1 MLTYFLPVLLFAT
14 PDKVAATYESAD
26 GFAPQGEIDE
36 LVLANFKRLGL
47 APANQCS
54 DAVFVRRAFLDV
66 IGTLPTAQEAWQ
78 FLQDKTPGTRAALIA
93 KLLER
98 EEFADYM
105 ALKWSDL
112 LRIKAEFPINLWP
125 NAAQAYHRWVR
136 TAIGENKPYDKFVR
150 ELLTENGSN
159 FRSPQVNFYRA
170 MQSRE
175 SQAIAQTVAL
185 TFMGARAEKWPK
197 SRMAEMGVFFS
208 RIGYKETGEW
218 KEEIIFFDQAKPISG
233 IAVFPDGSR
242 PKLTPDGDPREA
254 FAVWLTTP
262 GNPWFAR
269 AIVNRAWSWLLGR
282 GIVNEPD
289 DIRDDNPPENS
300 ELLGYLEKE
309 LVKSGYNIK
318 HIYSLILNSST
329 YQLSSIPKSDPATGE
344 AHFAFYPMRRLEAEV
359 LIDAICQVTGTT
371 EKYNSPIPEPY
382 TFIPDGERS
391 VRLPDGSISSSFL
404 ELFGRPSRDTG
415 LESERNNKTT
425 AAQKL
430 HLLNS
435 SHIQR
440 KIEQSPK
447 FQYMMKNSKN
457 QRGLVTGLYL
467 MILSRPPTEEELAI
481 VGAYPG
487 KNRDAIVDLAWALFN
502 SSEFLYRH

>member
-1 MLTYFLPVLLFAT
+1 MAGSDAPQ
-14 PDKVAATYESAD
+14 KVAPTYESAA
-26 GFAPQGEIDE
+26 GFVPQGKIDE

-47 APANQCS
+47 TPANQCS
-54 DAVFVRRAFLDV
+54 DAVFIRRAFLDV
-66 IGTLPTAQEAWQ
+66 IGTLPTAQEAVQ
-78 FLQDKTPGTRAALIA
+78 FLQDNTPGKRAALIA

-136 TAIGENKPYDKFVR
+136 TAIAENKPYDKFVR

-170 MQSRE
+170 MQSKE
-175 SQAIAQTVAL
+175 PQAIAQTVAL
-185 TFMGARAEKWPK
+185 TFMGTRAEKWPK
-197 SRMAEMGVFFS
+197 SRLADMGAFFS

-218 KEEIIFFDQAKPISG
+218 KEEIIFFDQAKPMPAS
-233 IAVFPDGSR
+233 AAFPDGSR
-242 PKLTPDGDPREA
+242 PKLTSDSDPREVFTA
-254 FAVWLTTP
+254 WLTAP

-269 AIVNRAWSWLLGR
+269 AIVNREWSWLLGR
-282 GIVNEPD
+282 GIVHEPD
-289 DIRDDNPPENS
+289 DIRDDNPPENP
-300 ELLGYLEKE
+300 ELLAYLEKE
-309 LVKSGYNIK
+309 LVKSGFNIK
-318 HIYSLILNSST
+318 HIYSLILNSIT
-329 YQLSSIPKSDPATGE
+329 YQLSSIPKSDPARGE
-344 AHFAFYPMRRLEAEV
+344 AHFAFYPMRRLDAEV
-359 LIDAICQVTGTT
+359 LIDAICQVTGTS

-415 LESERNNKTT
+415 LESERNNKPT

-447 FQYMMKNSKN
+447 FQYLMKNSKN
-457 QRGLVTGLYL
+457 QRGLVTSLYL
-467 MILSRPPTEEELAI
+467 MILSRPPTEEELTI

-487 KNRDAIVDLAWALFN
+487 KSKEAVVDLAWALFN